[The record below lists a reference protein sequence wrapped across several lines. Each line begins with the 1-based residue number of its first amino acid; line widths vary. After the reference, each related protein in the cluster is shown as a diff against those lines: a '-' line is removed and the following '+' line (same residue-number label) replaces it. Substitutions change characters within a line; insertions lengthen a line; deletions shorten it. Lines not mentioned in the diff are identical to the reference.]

1 MGACVLSSDYKA
13 THLNELG
20 HLPLIRLSDF
30 LDGNRLYALPQ
41 SLIDLKGKNR
51 AVLIDSR

>member
-1 MGACVLSSDYKA
+1 MGACVLSSDCKA
-13 THLNELG
+13 THLDELG

-30 LDGNRLYALPQ
+30 LDSDRLHALPQ